1 LLMLGVAALVG
12 GVVMALY
19 WPMLQVFESIR

>member
-1 LLMLGVAALVG
+1 MLGVAALVG